1 MSGQLERWQRNLLPF
16 LIRFVTVLAAFFF
29 FASFVQLYYLHRE
42 ITTAP
47 SFGLSAQ
54 ARDIP
59 LTGSE
64 TPNQRLAIFR
74 FRTAS
79 ELEVQLVARRYR
91 HASVL
96 LLGRVWALYLGFVTG
111 MILSLMGAVFVLAK
125 LRETETEVSA
135 QAAGARYAIKSASPG
150 IIMAVLGVVLMMT
163 TILTNHRIDVL
174 DAATYLQF
182 DGRSPRS
189 RSDDQSPPP
198 SLVDPLPGE
207 PKK

>member
-1 MSGQLERWQRNLLPF
+1 
-16 LIRFVTVLAAFFF
+16 
-29 FASFVQLYYLHRE
+29 
-42 ITTAP
+42 
-47 SFGLSAQ
+47 
-54 ARDIP
+54 
-59 LTGSE
+59 
-64 TPNQRLAIFR
+64 
-74 FRTAS
+74 
-79 ELEVQLVARRYR
+79 
-91 HASVL
+91 
-96 LLGRVWALYLGFVTG
+96 VWALYLGFVTG